1 MYSQRIRQAPWTC
14 RHGRSG
20 VTIEHTGPLTSRV
33 DDVFWAC
40 RRPAQ
45 LPTPRVIL
53 RRDCE
58 SCAFWEPSPRLERE
72 C

>member
-1 MYSQRIRQAPWTC
+1 MYNQKISQAPWTC

-20 VTIEHTGPLTSRV
+20 VTIVQTGPLTSRV

-40 RRPAQ
+40 GRPDQVPAS
-45 LPTPRVIL
+45 RVIL
-53 RRDCE
+53 RRECE
-58 SCAFWEPSPRLERE
+58 NCVFWQPSPRFERG